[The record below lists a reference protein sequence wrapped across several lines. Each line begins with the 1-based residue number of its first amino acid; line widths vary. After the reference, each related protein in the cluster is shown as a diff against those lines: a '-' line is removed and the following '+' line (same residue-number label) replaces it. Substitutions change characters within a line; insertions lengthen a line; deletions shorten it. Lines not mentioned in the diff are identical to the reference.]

1 MENIKLTEEEIQKI
15 KQVQASKEDTFLEL
29 GQLEAYQYDI
39 DTRKD
44 ELFEI
49 LEGIRKSDREL
60 GAELSKKYGDGSIDL
75 EKGEFIPQE
84 KA

>member
-1 MENIKLTEEEIQKI
+1 MENIKLTEEELQRI
-15 KQVQASKEDTFLEL
+15 KEIRASRQDTFLEL
-29 GQLEAYQYDI
+29 GELEAYQYDV

-49 LEGIRKSDREL
+49 LEEIRKSDREL

-84 KA
+84 QA